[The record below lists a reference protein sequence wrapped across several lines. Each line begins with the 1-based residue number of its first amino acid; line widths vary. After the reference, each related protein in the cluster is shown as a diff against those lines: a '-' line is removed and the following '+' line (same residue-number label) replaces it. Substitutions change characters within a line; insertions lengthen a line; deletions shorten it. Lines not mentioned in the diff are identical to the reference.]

1 MKSILQCLICI
12 LLLTNCTKTN
22 NNHDYG
28 FYYWRSTFNL
38 NKNEQQTLNK
48 SKVGNLYTRF
58 FDVVKQNDQFLEVGI
73 ININKETSTDKKIV
87 PVIFITN
94 ETWFNIKPN
103 DIQFL
108 AVKINERIN
117 KIHSNHKL
125 NLENEIQIDSDW
137 TASTKNDYFKFLQ
150 ALKQISKKNITCT
163 LRLHQ
168 VKDKLQTGIPP
179 VDKMY
184 LMCYATSS
192 PLENQEQ
199 NSILDVRTLKSYLR
213 NLEDYPIKLDIALP
227 IYSWG
232 IVTNH
237 LGKKKLINAL
247 TAEELMQ
254 NKNFQTINKNNFEV
268 LKDDFY
274 FGLYL
279 NKGFKIKIEE
289 IAEKDITESL
299 NFIDE
304 KLNYPFH
311 IIYYHLDERFTKN
324 YNTLF
329 Q

>member
-192 PLENQEQ
+192 PLKNQEQ

-232 IVTNH
+232 IITNH

-254 NKNFQTINKNNFEV
+254 NKNFKMIIKNNFEV